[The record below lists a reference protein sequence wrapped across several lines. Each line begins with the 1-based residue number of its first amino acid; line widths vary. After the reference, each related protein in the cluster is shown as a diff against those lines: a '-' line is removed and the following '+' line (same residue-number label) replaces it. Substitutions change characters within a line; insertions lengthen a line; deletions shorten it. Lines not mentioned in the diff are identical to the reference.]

1 MSKKIGICVVGL
13 GIGNA
18 HAGSYAVMKDD
29 VDLFVCD
36 VNEERLKNAT
46 EQYGVKGFSSYKEAL
61 QQPYIHAMDI
71 CLPHHLHCS
80 FAVESAKA
88 KKHVIVEKPMARTL
102 NEADAMIKAASDNK
116 VVLMV
121 AEHHRYISAVVKTRE
136 LIDEG
141 LLGEV
146 LFIECKLI
154 YGNQNA
160 WSLAADWRGKNE
172 YRGGGAV
179 LSDAVHRVNVL
190 RTLGG
195 EVESVY
201 ALQPPKSYF
210 DGEDTSLI
218 SLRFQN
224 GGIGSLPVSWA
235 TRLGN
240 MSPGPWFSIYGREGT
255 IFSDSYSSLR
265 IYSTKMKESAENPT
279 NVNLE
284 DKNIIYE
291 ELRDFVE
298 CIQTGRTPLVSGI
311 DGRRDIE
318 ICLAA
323 YQSVKTKQAVELPL
337 VS

>member
-1 MSKKIGICVVGL
+1 MSLKIGICVVGL

-18 HAGSYAVMKDD
+18 HAGNYAAMKDD

-36 VNEERLKNAT
+36 VNEERLKQAS
-46 EQYGVKGFSSYKEAL
+46 ERYGVKGFTSYKEAL
-61 QQPYIHAMDI
+61 QQPYIHAIDV
-71 CLPHHLHCS
+71 CLPHHLHCPV
-80 FAVESAKA
+80 AVESAKA
-88 KKHVIVEKPMARTL
+88 GKHVIVEKPMARTL
-102 NEADAMIKAASDNK
+102 DEADAMIKAASDSD

-121 AEHHRYISAVVKTRE
+121 AEHHRYISAVVKAKE
-136 LIDEG
+136 LIDDG

-146 LFIECKLI
+146 LIIECKLI

-160 WSLAADWRGKNE
+160 WPLSADWCNKDE
-172 YRGGGAV
+172 YRGGGVV

-195 EVESVY
+195 EVASVY
-201 ALQPPKSYF
+201 ALQPPESYF

-218 SLRFQN
+218 TLRFQK
-224 GGIGSLPVSWA
+224 GSIGSLPVSWA
-235 TRLGN
+235 TRLGDMN
-240 MSPGPWFSIYGREGT
+240 SGPWFSIYGREGT
-255 IFSDSYSSLR
+255 IFSDTYSSLR
-265 IYSTKMKESAENPT
+265 VYSTKIEEGAENPT
-279 NVNLE
+279 NINLN
-284 DKNIIYE
+284 DKNIVYE

-323 YQSVKTKQAVELPL
+323 YQSAKTGQAVELPI
-337 VS
+337 

>member
-1 MSKKIGICVVGL
+1 MSGQIGVCVVGL

-18 HAGSYAVMKDD
+18 HAGNYAAMKDD
-29 VDLFVCD
+29 VALFVCD
-36 VNEERLKNAT
+36 VNEERLKQAS
-46 EQYGVKGFSSYKEAL
+46 EQYGVKGFTSYKEVL
-61 QQPYIHAMDI
+61 QQPYIHAIDV
-71 CLPHHLHCS
+71 CLPHHLHCPV
-80 FAVESAKA
+80 AVEAAKA
-88 KKHVIVEKPMARTL
+88 GKHIIVEKPMALTL
-102 NEADAMIKAASDNK
+102 DEADAMIKAAADNDL
-116 VVLMV
+116 VLMV
-121 AEHHRYISAVVKTRE
+121 AEHHRYIPAVVKAKE
-136 LIDEG
+136 LLDEG

-146 LFIECKLI
+146 LIIECKLI

-160 WSLAADWRGKNE
+160 WPLATTWRNE
-172 YRGGGAV
+172 KEYSGGGVV
-179 LSDAVHRVNVL
+179 LGDAVHRVNVL

-195 EVESVY
+195 EVANVY

-210 DGEDTSLI
+210 GGEDTSLI

-224 GGIGSLPVSWA
+224 GIIGSLPVSWA

-240 MSPGPWFSIYGREGT
+240 MSSGPWFTIYGREGT

-265 IYSTKMKESAENPT
+265 VYSTKVEEGAENPT
-279 NVNLE
+279 KINLE
-284 DKNIIYE
+284 NKNIVYE

-323 YQSVKTKQAVELPL
+323 YQSVKTGQAVELPM
-337 VS
+337 